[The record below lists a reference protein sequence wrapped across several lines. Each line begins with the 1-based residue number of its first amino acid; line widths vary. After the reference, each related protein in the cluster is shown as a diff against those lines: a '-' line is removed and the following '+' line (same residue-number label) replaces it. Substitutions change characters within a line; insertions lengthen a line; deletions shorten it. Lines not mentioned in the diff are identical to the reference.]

1 MGRSVTKESIETEIK
16 FPTNLSYELKARDL
30 PRQLRPRLSSGS
42 VNDNH
47 SSMLDQNEYGNSG
60 APSTSPSAATE
71 LPSPPSEMP
80 DDWIT
85 CFITQDSY
93 SRATTNIKFLL
104 PRHAATTAIRSAS
117 TVQYLL
123 PAHPHPENRFVTA
136 SLGYICDMW
145 PQLIDAFIPGSPYS
159 AAGMVR
165 AMMALGK
172 GQCDTEK
179 GIVLDEG
186 SARDWVKYWYAT
198 TSMTVQVYRA
208 LPGEGVDWLWTRVC
222 AESIRD
228 GRMDIRIIVADAEG
242 TVATGVL
249 SVLVVDRRAQG
260 ATAKES
266 CGGVKSKDSKRESK
280 I

>member
-1 MGRSVTKESIETEIK
+1 MSRPVRKGSIETEIN
-16 FPTNLSYELKARDL
+16 FPANVPYELKIRGL
-30 PRQLRPRLSSGS
+30 PRQIQPLSSPGP
-42 VNDNH
+42 VND
-47 SSMLDQNEYGNSG
+47 SDSTRVDQNADRNPS
-60 APSTSPSAATE
+60 APSTSPLAATE
-71 LPSPPSEMP
+71 PSSPSSEIS

-85 CFITQDSY
+85 CFISHDPY

-104 PRHAATTAIRSAS
+104 PRHAATTAIQSAS

-159 AAGMVR
+159 AAEMVR
-165 AMMALGK
+165 AMMALGN
-172 GQCDTEK
+172 GQCDMEK

-186 SARDWVKYWYAT
+186 SARDWVRYWYAT
-198 TSMTVQVYRA
+198 TSMTVQVHRA
-208 LPGEGVDWLWTRVC
+208 LPEEGVDWLWTRVW

-228 GRMDIRIIVADAEG
+228 ARMDIRIIVADGEG
-242 TVATGVL
+242 TVATGAL
-249 SVLVVDRRAQG
+249 SVLVVDKKARG
-260 ATAKES
+260 ATGKDEY
-266 CGGVKSKDSKRESK
+266 GEGKSKDSKRESK